1 MKWIILIVVAIVI
14 ICVIA
19 VIISESESTETRS
32 TASGSVRVAPNI
44 QWNDTPQRQVAAR
57 SAANQMNAHKMNNA
71 GAQAVQIKQ
80 VVHQRN
86 ININISS
93 LNTAQDKI
101 MRICAHAERI
111 RNEIERHRN
120 NPAYLKQLYR
130 TGVGISNEAYTLR
143 NDIKSMNDTLYRM
156 SKNNSSLC
164 SLFNQV
170 HSFYNS
176 VYADEVE
183 LNNRNRILRTYI
195 GRNFGVAEKR
205 WNDEIEA
212 RVKAKRAE

>member
-1 MKWIILIVVAIVI
+1 MKWIILIAIAIVV
-14 ICVIA
+14 ICVISVA
-19 VIISESESTETRS
+19 ISTKGGTD
-32 TASGSVRVAPNI
+32 GSPPTN
-44 QWNDTPQRQVAAR
+44 QWNDTPQRQAAAKN
-57 SAANQMNAHKMNNA
+57 AANQMNAHKMNNA

-80 VVHQRN
+80 IIHQRN

-93 LNTAQDKI
+93 LNTAQEKI

-156 SKNNSSLC
+156 SKNNSLLRP
-164 SLFNQV
+164 LFNQV

-195 GRNFGVAEKR
+195 GRNFGSAERR

-212 RVKAKRAE
+212 RVKARRAR

>member
-1 MKWIILIVVAIVI
+1 MMKWIILIAIAIVV
-14 ICVIA
+14 ICVISA
-19 VIISESESTETRS
+19 VISTEGGKGESTS
-32 TASGSVRVAPNI
+32 NN
-44 QWNDTPQRQVAAR
+44 QWNDTPQRQAAAKN
-57 SAANQMNAHKMNNA
+57 AANQMNVHKMNNA
-71 GAQAVQIKQ
+71 GAQVVQIKQ
-80 VVHQRN
+80 IVHQRN

-93 LNTAQDKI
+93 LSTAQEKI
-101 MRICAHAERI
+101 MRICTHAERI

-120 NPAYLKQLYR
+120 NSAYLKQLYR

-156 SKNNSSLC
+156 SKNNSSLRP
-164 SLFNQV
+164 LFNQV

-195 GRNFGVAEKR
+195 GRNFGSAERR

-212 RVKAKRAE
+212 RVKARRAR